1 MIIIDGRASDLRIE
15 NFSNLEEILVE
26 ANAEC
31 TRAQRI
37 VTDVLLNNEP
47 FSEIYP
53 HQAEDIER
61 DEIRSV
67 EINTMPLNEMA
78 LNITDELFKVTRMME
93 SGSLQCAKLCRQ
105 GDDQQGLELFQDLL
119 DVTRDF
125 MSMIGVLRHDFV
137 TVNEPEFDSLVE
149 KVSALLGEMTEVLE
163 SEDWI
168 LLSDLLEFEFVPVSN
183 AWNKILEK
191 LRATIS
197 DTITRS

>member
-31 TRAQRI
+31 TRDQRI

-67 EINTMPLNEMA
+67 EINTMPLNEMV

-93 SGSLQCAKLCRQ
+93 SGSLQCAKLFRQ

-168 LLSDLLEFEFVPVSN
+168 LLSDLLEFEFVPVSK